1 MTKQRRSFTPEFKR
15 EAACLV
21 LDQGYSH
28 IEAARS
34 LGVVES
40 ALRRW
45 VKQLQ
50 EERVG
55 VTPKSKALSEELR
68 VFAEEGQPILVRVK
82 RCPDLRQRLFRR
94 QLVDTKMIQL
104 IEIFDSGRPKHALNG
119 VITRRQHGVEQPD
132 ERAHPSYAANQD
144 FLFPQRAE
152 ELDEVATEVGGHL
165 ARRFRRSQS
174 RIKVEACHLFFVNWL
189 AE

>member
-55 VTPKSKALSEELR
+55 VTPKSKVLTPEQQKTRSWKPGSTDWNGR
-68 VFAEEGQPILVRVK
+68 K
-82 RCPDLRQRLFRR
+82 R
-94 QLVDTKMIQL
+94 
-104 IEIFDSGRPKHALNG
+104 S
-119 VITRRQHGVEQPD
+119 
-132 ERAHPSYAANQD
+132 
-144 FLFPQRAE
+144 
-152 ELDEVATEVGGHL
+152 
-165 ARRFRRSQS
+165 
-174 RIKVEACHLFFVNWL
+174 
-189 AE
+189 

>member
-55 VTPKSKALSEELR
+55 VTPKSTALTPEQQKIQELEARIDRLEREKA
-68 VFAEEGQPILVRVK
+68 ILK
-82 RCPDLRQRLFRR
+82 NRLP
-94 QLVDTKMIQL
+94 
-104 IEIFDSGRPKHALNG
+104 GAPRPMGLE
-119 VITRRQHGVEQPD
+119 TRPLH
-132 ERAHPSYAANQD
+132 
-144 FLFPQRAE
+144 
-152 ELDEVATEVGGHL
+152 
-165 ARRFRRSQS
+165 
-174 RIKVEACHLFFVNWL
+174 
-189 AE
+189 